1 MKKAIFRIQV
11 PLDNLVEFA
20 WDWWHS
26 EGKGLGKGA
35 HFVAISIYKC
45 ATINAYVFQ
54 SAQLL
59 YCLAGTP
66 VFILGPVKY
75 LGYTFMVTTPE
86 ILLLYQ
92 RVSCLQEVINVHEL
106 EII

>member
-1 MKKAIFRIQV
+1 MII
-11 PLDNLVEFA
+11 LWNLHGIGGTA
-20 WDWWHS
+20 
-26 EGKGLGKGA
+26 KGKGA

-45 ATINAYVFQ
+45 AAINAYVFQ

-59 YCLAGTP
+59 YCSAGMP

>member
-26 EGKGLGKGA
+26 EGKARPFRG
-35 HFVAISIYKC
+35 HFYLQMRC
-45 ATINAYVFQ
+45 HQ
-54 SAQLL
+54 
-59 YCLAGTP
+59 CLRVPIRAAGMP

>member
-1 MKKAIFRIQV
+1 M
-11 PLDNLVEFA
+11 EFA
-20 WDWWHS
+20 RNLHGIS
-26 EGKGLGKGA
+26 GTAKGKGA